1 MLANICGFAVL
12 LVISLGISSIIY
24 KILRKSLR
32 SLLDEVIK
40 LQPGTTFYLRLF
52 AIGLFYIALS
62 SCLDTTFDFKK
73 GTAFMEYVWRVAS
86 GLSTV
91 FGYTCL
97 YILGYLTLVTILV
110 AVLRY
115 KHDE

>member
-1 MLANICGFAVL
+1 MLANICGFVVL
-12 LVISLGISSIIY
+12 LAISLGISSIIY
-24 KILRKSLR
+24 KILRKSLS

-62 SCLDTTFDFKK
+62 SCLDTNFNFEE
-73 GTAFMEYVWRVAS
+73 GTAFMEYVWKVAN
-86 GLSTV
+86 GLSTL

-115 KHDE
+115 KHD